1 MDTVSAPLE
10 SPLAPR
16 APWKPDRCDRV
27 ALMLQGGG
35 ALGAYQGG
43 VYEGLHEA
51 GLEPDWICGV
61 SIGALNGAIIAGNK
75 REDRVPRLREFWER
89 ITSRPD
95 FLAFFDGDEARKWRN
110 AASAM
115 GSMMFGQPGFFRP
128 HYPNAW
134 FAPRGGST
142 ATSFYDASPLAKTL
156 SELVDFSLI
165 GQNGIRFAVGA
176 VNVANG
182 NFAYFDNADGE
193 LGAEHVMASG
203 ALPPGLPMVQI
214 GTDYYWDGGLVS
226 NTPLSHLLDHAGQQ
240 NMLVFQVDL
249 FSALGPIPRDMPDVL
264 GRAKD
269 IQYSSRTRLVTDM
282 YRALHKKNLQLRDA
296 LAKIPVDM
304 LDDEQR
310 ALKADLA
317 DPPEIAIL
325 HMIYQQAAYEGHAK
339 DYEFS
344 ASSMREHWE
353 AGLRDTRRTLQ
364 HQEWLEMPVQDEGIV
379 VHDVHRVD
387 S

>member
-1 MDTVSAPLE
+1 M
-10 SPLAPR
+10 
-16 APWKPDRCDRV
+16 
-27 ALMLQGGG
+27 
-35 ALGAYQGG
+35 
-43 VYEGLHEA
+43 
-51 GLEPDWICGV
+51 
-61 SIGALNGAIIAGNK
+61 
-75 REDRVPRLREFWER
+75 
-89 ITSRPD
+89 
-95 FLAFFDGDEARKWRN
+95 
-110 AASAM
+110 
-115 GSMMFGQPGFFRP
+115 
-128 HYPNAW
+128 
-134 FAPRGGST
+134 
-142 ATSFYDASPLAKTL
+142 
-156 SELVDFSLI
+156 
-165 GQNGIRFAVGA
+165 
-176 VNVANG
+176 
-182 NFAYFDNADGE
+182 
-193 LGAEHVMASG
+193 
-203 ALPPGLPMVQI
+203 PPGLPMVQI